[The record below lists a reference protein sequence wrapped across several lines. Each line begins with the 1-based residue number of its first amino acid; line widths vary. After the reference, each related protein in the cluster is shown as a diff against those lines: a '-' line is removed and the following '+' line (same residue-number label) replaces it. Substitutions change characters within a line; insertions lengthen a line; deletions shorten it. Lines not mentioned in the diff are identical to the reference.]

1 MQGMHSEV
9 LNILLSRGEWNG
21 SEKPSGWVGG
31 AWGQERERERLEKVP
46 EQTTQGPGGSA
57 GAVGQ
62 HHQRRWLPAG
72 QGEGRCEQKKGP
84 GTGEPRPD
92 ARTTFKPLGGKMRG
106 CRDWWGEEEGDFK
119 LFTQRR
125 LLSTASG
132 WVYLNRQFSV
142 KISAIPSNKSLTDK
156 AHAVVLLGVESALWH

>member
-31 AWGQERERERLEKVP
+31 AWHQERERERLEKVP

-72 QGEGRCEQKKGP
+72 QEKEGVSRRKARGLGSRDLMWGPHSSLWGGRWEAAGTDGEKRRVTSSYLPK
-84 GTGEPRPD
+84 
-92 ARTTFKPLGGKMRG
+92 
-106 CRDWWGEEEGDFK
+106 RDLCQLQVAEFIWIDNFQWKFP
-119 LFTQRR
+119 
-125 LLSTASG
+125 
-132 WVYLNRQFSV
+132 
-142 KISAIPSNKSLTDK
+142 PSPEIRAWQIK
-156 AHAVVLLGVESALWH
+156 HILGVESALWH